1 MWVESRGPPGKS
13 SPRPCKTSPARR
25 SSRRRG
31 NARPPAP
38 SLGCQLAG
46 ACELSG
52 CPEGQGGSRL
62 MRRPKSRCPPTGSDR
77 GTRFP
82 FRIKRVF
89 PFFFSFLFSA
99 WQAEGFL
106 NWSWRSSIRSVTKLA
121 QEDTEENSPPRPKEA
136 PAPALRRVKRARP
149 PPAGEKGAFFPLSTA
164 SAGCSQSGFVV
175 PGICRAEGVWRL
187 SVHSGLRGGFSQ
199 TPVGSLH
206 PHPQHT
212 QWLPCRSL
220 YRFLKAHLSAVRFC
234 GNQQPLLRAPTAQR
248 AATCGN
254 KLSFSARCPH
264 IRSGTP
270 QAGPPLRPAEQKGS
284 VAGTGIW

>member
-1 MWVESRGPPGKS
+1 MPLWLVYKPGEKERLWVEALGLPGNT

-25 SSRRRG
+25 SSRDEGTRG
-31 NARPPAP
+31 LPSPRP
-38 SLGCQLAG
+38 GCPIPG

-52 CPEGQGGSRL
+52 CPEGQGGARL
-62 MRRPKSRCPPTGSDR
+62 MRRPKSRCPPAGSDR

-89 PFFFSFLFSA
+89 PFFFFFLFSA
-99 WQAEGFL
+99 WQEEGFL
-106 NWSWRSSIRSVTKLA
+106 NWTWRSSIRSVTKLA
-121 QEDTEENSPPRPKEA
+121 KEDIEENSPPYPKEA

-149 PPAGEKGAFFPLSTA
+149 SQAGEKGAFFPLSTA
-164 SAGCSQSGFVV
+164 RAGCSQSRFVV

-199 TPVGSLH
+199 IPVGSPH

-212 QWLPCRSL
+212 QRLPCRSL
-220 YRFLKAHLSAVRFC
+220 YLFLKAHLSATGSLC
-234 GNQQPLLRAPTAQR
+234 YAPTAQG

-254 KLSFSARCPH
+254 K
-264 IRSGTP
+264 
-270 QAGPPLRPAEQKGS
+270 QAILLR
-284 VAGTGIW
+284 

>member
-1 MWVESRGPPGKS
+1 
-13 SPRPCKTSPARR
+13 
-25 SSRRRG
+25 
-31 NARPPAP
+31 
-38 SLGCQLAG
+38 
-46 ACELSG
+46 
-52 CPEGQGGSRL
+52 

-89 PFFFSFLFSA
+89 PFSFFFFFLFSA

-121 QEDTEENSPPRPKEA
+121 KEDTEENFPPRPKEA

-149 PPAGEKGAFFPLSTA
+149 PPAGEKGAFSPLSTA
-164 SAGCSQSGFVV
+164 GAGCSQSGFVV

-187 SVHSGLRGGFSQ
+187 SVHSGLRRGFSQ
-199 TPVGSLH
+199 IPVGSLH

-220 YRFLKAHLSAVRFC
+220 YRFLKAHLSDVRFC

-254 KLSFSARCPH
+254 KQALLLRKVPPHPFRYPTGWFPSASGRAKGERRGHRHLVILRPGAE
-264 IRSGTP
+264 RTDASESGTARRRRALLSSQHQGAP
-270 QAGPPLRPAEQKGS
+270 ETAGVPKRPRGRATALPL
-284 VAGTGIW
+284 